1 MTLSTVGVYMPK
13 PRKSLALLK
22 TEPEHSEST
31 GCRIRFGS
39 LLVFAVGT
47 YWNDF

>member
-1 MTLSTVGVYMPK
+1 MTLSTVGVSMPK
-13 PRKSLALLK
+13 LRKSLALLK
-22 TEPEHSEST
+22 TEPEPIAT

-47 YWNDF
+47 FWNDF